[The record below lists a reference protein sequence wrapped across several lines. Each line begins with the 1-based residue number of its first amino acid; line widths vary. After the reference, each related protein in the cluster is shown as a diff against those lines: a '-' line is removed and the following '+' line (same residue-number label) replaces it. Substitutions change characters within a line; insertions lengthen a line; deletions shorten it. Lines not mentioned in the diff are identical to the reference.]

1 MNVLAIGAHF
11 DDVELGCGGTL
22 AKHVGRGD
30 QVFVFFATLSGFANP
45 HHQIV
50 RSNERAL
57 AEAVEAMR
65 ILGVKELVR
74 GDFNTLEVEFTDAL
88 NIEILKLLE
97 GKQID
102 TVFTHWLGDVHHDH
116 QAVAKA
122 AIHCCRHIPRV
133 LMYRSNWYESAYGF
147 RGNFYVDITDTWDIK
162 EQALMAYGSEME
174 RTNGKWIRFFK
185 NEAENAGQRMG
196 VKYAEVFELIKWLE
210 Y

>member
-22 AKHVGRGD
+22 AKYLRRGD
-30 QVFVFFATLSGFANP
+30 QVFVFVATLSGFAN
-45 HHQIV
+45 HHQHIM

-57 AEAVEAMR
+57 AEAQEAMR

-74 GDFNTLEVEFTDAL
+74 ADFNTLELEFTDAL
-88 NIEILKLLE
+88 NMEILKLLE
-97 GKQID
+97 GQEID

-122 AIHCCRHIPRV
+122 AIHCCRHTPRV
-133 LMYRSNWYESAYGF
+133 LMYRSNWYESAYSF
-147 RGNFYVDITDTWDIK
+147 HGNFYVDISDTWDIK

-174 RTNGKWIRFFK
+174 RTNGKWIRFFR

-196 VKYAEVFELIKWLE
+196 VKYAEVFELLKWLD
-210 Y
+210 